1 MKDFRR
7 EKDSFYWEAK
17 KRGLRSRAY
26 FKIEEIDR
34 IFRIFSP
41 GNIVIDIGAAP
52 GGWLQYISN
61 IVGYDGIVIGVDVK
75 TIEEFSDKTNIFT
88 IRGDIFENHTIE
100 NIKNILRDRKADVI
114 VSDASPNITGVYELD
129 TYRIYELN
137 KRVLDIAR
145 KILKKNGILVL
156 KTFQGR
162 EEKNL
167 RKILKKYFRFIKI
180 YKPKASRKRSSEIYY
195 ICFFFEPNVLKTSKT
210 RE

>member
-61 IVGYDGIVIGVDVK
+61 IIGYDGIVIGVDVK

-88 IRGDIFENHTIE
+88 VRGDIFDNHTVE

-129 TYRIYELN
+129 TYKIYELN

-145 KILKKNGILVL
+145 KILKRSGILVL

-167 RKILKKYFRFIKI
+167 RRILKKHFRFIKI

-195 ICFFFEPNVLKTSKT
+195 ICFFFEPNVLKTSRT